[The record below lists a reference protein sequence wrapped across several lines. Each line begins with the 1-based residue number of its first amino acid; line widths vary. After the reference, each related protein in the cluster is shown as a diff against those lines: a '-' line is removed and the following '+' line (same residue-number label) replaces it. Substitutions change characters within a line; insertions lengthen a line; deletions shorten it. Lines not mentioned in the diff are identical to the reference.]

1 MDRKDDGS
9 VLFLAFSRGQTVSGD
24 FMVIIFITLKGYLCD
39 SCHIKID
46 FCDDCHIIS
55 AKTITPA

>member
-9 VLFLAFSRGQTVSGD
+9 VLFLAFPRSQALYGGFV
-24 FMVIIFITLKGYLCD
+24 VINFITLKGYLCD
-39 SCHIKID
+39 IYHIKID
-46 FCDDCHIIS
+46 FCDGCHIIS

>member
-1 MDRKDDGS
+1 MDRKDDVS

-39 SCHIKID
+39 SGHIKID